1 MDLAVASSL
10 ICLVLEHEDSQQ
22 QLEQL
27 ISLRLRHFFF
37 QTQIETEV
45 SLLCLLEAVQLQ
57 QNSAT
62 APLETRKPVN
72 AGLLAV

>member
-10 ICLVLEHEDSQQ
+10 ICLVFEHKGSQLQ
-22 QLEQL
+22 IEQF